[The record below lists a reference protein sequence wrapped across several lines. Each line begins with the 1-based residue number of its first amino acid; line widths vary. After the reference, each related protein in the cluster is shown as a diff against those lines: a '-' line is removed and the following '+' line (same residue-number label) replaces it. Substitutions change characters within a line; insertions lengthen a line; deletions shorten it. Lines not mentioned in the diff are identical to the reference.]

1 MGLNVCVYGPTID
14 ETGNVSKASAR
25 SFPFLKCTPV
35 FYFVCF
41 SWWPII
47 SASLCLKSS
56 VFFLDSWVYVGIEF
70 LVDSYCS
77 NLRKLSP
84 CLLASMFF
92 LVEKSAV
99 KFTVSHLQSW
109 FFIFPN
115 SFQYFFLE
123 SWSSAVLMIAWVFSL
138 DFLFFFFWRCVVL
151 GFEVWCFSSVLGNPS
166 QIFYLPPFLFFLRLQ
181 LHCVRFF
188 HYIPYVPYILFH
200 NFLFLFSC

>member
-84 CLLASMFF
+84 CLPASMFF

-138 DFLFFFFWRCVVL
+138 DFLFFFFL
-151 GFEVWCFSSVLGNPS
+151 EVCSSWIWGLMFLLSFGKSFSN
-166 QIFYLPPFLFFLRLQ
+166 
-181 LHCVRFF
+181 
-188 HYIPYVPYILFH
+188 ILSTSFP
-200 NFLFLFSC
+200 LLSETPITLC